1 MTASAGSDTEPVLSN
16 ALSPNVAKGGIPKV
30 FRLERAFNG
39 TLPESSPSLQPSG
52 GTSQGR
58 DNVCLFSNPC
68 WFPFMHL
75 LVSPWTPV
83 NFLNPGMPWQRVAQR
98 NNMLCGFVWNL
109 TFYLNLLSAST
120 IWCFCTDRASNGFLG
135 IPSRTL
141 VILMTCLLR
150 VVSPRW
156 WSLPLQFF
164 HLQSF
169 YSLEWFFSHWEKGD
183 EKMEV
188 NNKHSAWL
196 PSSNQENP

>member
-1 MTASAGSDTEPVLSN
+1 MVH
-16 ALSPNVAKGGIPKV
+16 
-30 FRLERAFNG
+30 
-39 TLPESSPSLQPSG
+39 SL
-52 GTSQGR
+52 
-58 DNVCLFSNPC
+58 NP
-68 WFPFMHL
+68 L
-75 LVSPWTPV
+75 LVSNHLEGLPKAGIMSVYLVTLAGSLSCTCWSPLEPPWTSWIQD
-83 NFLNPGMPWQRVAQR
+83 MPWQRVAQR